1 MEPRVIA
8 ASAVVDRCP
17 IEMTDA
23 ITRLYS
29 NRCVLRGTVS
39 QDNIINF
46 WNAIRTQK
54 LAKYI
59 S

>member
-17 IEMTDA
+17 IETTDA

-29 NRCVLRGTVS
+29 NRCVLQGRVS
-39 QDNIINF
+39 NDN
-46 WNAIRTQK
+46 
-54 LAKYI
+54 
-59 S
+59 